1 MQQRRRRELRADSLL
16 QEPCFQTSDGQLTAC
31 HLPSSTTPLGT
42 EPGGQQSR
50 RAGAE
55 QRRKTRQHLAA
66 AWNLICFL
74 SPFQRDIFIHGFWGV
89 ARTQPEPSA
98 GYLPPRPRCFVP
110 PSPPLAGT
118 ANKPYLVASTKRGS
132 NSEPSQPEAEE
143 RREGLGGGAR
153 REPTEAAL
161 GGGSRGRAAVKTRQP
176 PFSASTPLE
185 ALFPD
190 YLRTELF
197 LFH

>member
-1 MQQRRRRELRADSLL
+1 MQQRRRRELRGDSLL

-55 QRRKTRQHLAA
+55 QRRKTRQLLAA

-74 SPFQRDIFIHGFWGV
+74 SPFQRDIFIRGFGGV

-98 GYLPPRPRCFVP
+98 GYLPPRPRCFVT

-132 NSEPSQPEAEE
+132 NSEPSQPEAAE
-143 RREGLGGGAR
+143 RREGLGVGVAR
-153 REPTEAAL
+153 REPSKAAL
-161 GGGSRGRAAVKTRQP
+161 GGGSRGRAAVKSRQP
-176 PFSASTPLE
+176 PFPPHPSRSALS
-185 ALFPD
+185 
-190 YLRTELF
+190 
-197 LFH
+197 

>member
-74 SPFQRDIFIHGFWGV
+74 SPFQRDIFIHGFGGV
-89 ARTQPEPSA
+89 SRTQPEPSA

-110 PSPPLAGT
+110 LSPPLAGT

-132 NSEPSQPEAEE
+132 NSEPSQPARGRGEE
-143 RREGLGGGAR
+143 GGVGGGAR

-176 PFSASTPLE
+176 PFSASPLE